1 MNILSNLYLYYSITT
16 VTYSLNG
23 TIIYRLLGWS
33 WVTVSSSTAR
43 TCWPPTWISWFQ
55 RSNRRSSMMTSRWGI
70 KRAQLLG
77 RVVLKTQK
85 IRTRNCEWS
94 KIYTISIP
102 IWYVMICIYIYTY
115 VCVIAELDMSKFGP
129 GSCTASQCSGATGD
143 QRHRGMVAGRAGGG
157 GGGGGPAWDYGM
169 NDLRRS
175 KCVGVESLKKCST
188 LQNWSRKL
196 HYVNPTLIIIKHL
209 ETSLNILNII

>member
-1 MNILSNLYLYYSITT
+1 MTF
-16 VTYSLNG
+16 
-23 TIIYRLLGWS
+23 
-33 WVTVSSSTAR
+33 SSSTAR
-43 TCWPPTWISWFQ
+43 TCWQPTWISWFQ

-77 RVVLKTQK
+77 RVEKKKQK
-85 IRTRNCEWS
+85 RTRNCEWS

-102 IWYVMICIYIYTY
+102 IWCMYIYTY
-115 VCVIAELDMSKFGP
+115 ICVCVIAQLGMSKFGP

-157 GGGGGPAWDYGM
+157 GGGPAWDYGM

-175 KCVGVESLKKCST
+175 SKCVGVQSLKKCST

-196 HYVNPTLIIIKHL
+196 H
-209 ETSLNILNII
+209 

>member
-1 MNILSNLYLYYSITT
+1 MTF
-16 VTYSLNG
+16 
-23 TIIYRLLGWS
+23 
-33 WVTVSSSTAR
+33 SSSTAR
-43 TCWPPTWISWFQ
+43 TCWQPTWISWFQ

-77 RVVLKTQK
+77 RVEKKTK
-85 IRTRNCEWS
+85 KDAKLWMV
-94 KIYTISIP
+94 KDLYDIYTYMM
-102 IWYVMICIYIYTY
+102 YVYIYTY
-115 VCVIAELDMSKFGP
+115 ICVCVIAQLGMSKFGP

-157 GGGGGPAWDYGM
+157 GGGPAWDYGM

-175 KCVGVESLKKCST
+175 SKCVGVQSLKKCST

-196 HYVNPTLIIIKHL
+196 H
-209 ETSLNILNII
+209 